1 MSDFSSM
8 KGTIL
13 VIDQDTHAL
22 LNVSSLCQ
30 SMGYMTLTAQ
40 GEAEAIRYIE
50 NCSDKI
56 DMLLIDPQMDG
67 MPNIEPISKLRAIS
81 PKTPIVIVSP
91 SQYNRGTLDSLGVQA
106 YVQKPY
112 SLGHLNECL
121 HAVLE
126 KKSLLED
133 HVDLEEGT
141 EISAKIMLVDDEQDA
156 CEVINEI
163 LYEYV
168 PDASFI
174 VKWAQSGD
182 EAIKLSKEFEPDIA
196 IVDMRMP
203 GMSGDELI
211 QRLKKGEGYCPREF
225 VIYTGVCEPQII
237 ANAQQSGHQVIR
249 KPADLDTLF
258 EVLKRICVRHHL
270 LKKKNN

>member
-1 MSDFSSM
+1 MSDFSSR

-13 VIDQDTHAL
+13 VVDQDTHAL

-40 GEAEAIRYIE
+40 GEREAIRYIE
-50 NCSDKI
+50 NCSDQI
-56 DMLLIDPQMDG
+56 DMLLIDPQIDG
-67 MPNIEPISKLRAIS
+67 VQNIEPISRLRTIS
-81 PKTPIVIVSP
+81 PSTPVVIVSP
-91 SQYNRGTLDSLGVQA
+91 LQYNRTTLDTLGVKA
-106 YVQKPY
+106 HVQKPY
-112 SLGHLNECL
+112 SLGHLNECIQAL
-121 HAVLE
+121 LE
-126 KKSLLED
+126 KKSLTED
-133 HVDLEEGT
+133 RVDLEEGT
-141 EISAKIMLVDDEQDA
+141 EISAKIMLVDDEKDA

-168 PDASFI
+168 PQANFT

-182 EAIKLSKEFEPDIA
+182 EAIQLSKEFEPDIA

-225 VIYTGVCEPQII
+225 VIYTGVCEPQVI
-237 ANAQQSGHQVIR
+237 ADAQQSGHQVIS

-258 EVLKRICVRHHL
+258 EVLKRICLRHHL